1 MKTAIS
7 IPDELFRRADEAA
20 ATLRV
25 TRSQFYAEALRLFLN
40 TRGAPAVTERL
51 NAVYDSDPA
60 EVDPVLDAL
69 QSAAVRAESA

>member
-20 ATLRV
+20 AAQRV

-40 TRGAPAVTERL
+40 TRAAPAVTERL
-51 NAVYDSDPA
+51 NAVYDAEPA